1 MVTLGKIGHAVSETA
16 ILYAMLGTS
25 MTGLLNP
32 LAYAYW
38 DKSYRGGYKKALE
51 RVLLLCTCS
60 KLKTENM
67 PGNTHC
73 YNMPTSG
80 TAFNK
85 TLQFFYR
92 PYIVSMKNFNFT
104 TPYHTLLNE
113 TWLRWRHE
121 VKAIRALFSRVVN
134 CTKWS
139 FFFYTERSSF
149 FFLTK

>member
-73 YNMPTSG
+73 YSMPTSG

-92 PYIVSMKNFNFT
+92 PYIVSMKISILQLHI
-104 TPYHTLLNE
+104 TPSWTRLGCADVM
-113 TWLRWRHE
+113 R
-121 VKAIRALFSRVVN
+121 SRRYARYFPA
-134 CTKWS
+134 S
-139 FFFYTERSSF
+139 
-149 FFLTK
+149 